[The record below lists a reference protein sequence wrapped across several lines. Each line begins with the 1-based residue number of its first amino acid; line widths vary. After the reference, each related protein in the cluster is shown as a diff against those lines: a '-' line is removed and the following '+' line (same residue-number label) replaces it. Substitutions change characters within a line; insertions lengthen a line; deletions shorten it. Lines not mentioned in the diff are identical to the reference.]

1 MCSKLT
7 FTVGIVILLI
17 IIIIIIWF
25 KHQYLE
31 KIFPIKSVTHHKHLN
46 SDINNESTQTHFI
59 HTKKI
64 AQKVTMYIAHTDIH
78 TTPVTCK
85 MVHNRV
91 ERIALI
97 IQ

>member
-1 MCSKLT
+1 MCRRY
-7 FTVGIVILLI
+7 GDIIIII

-78 TTPVTCK
+78 TTPLTC
-85 MVHNRV
+85 
-91 ERIALI
+91 ITWCI
-97 IQ
+97 IVWKGLH